1 MKSLVIIV
9 TCLVALLALQVQAS
23 HPKVNLGNEVPEVSI
38 LTPRG
43 AAHPEEIAF
52 QHLGLKKKKKMLIP
66 RSIVHDHPDGGNRTC
81 EYEKD
86 LISFLPS
93 HYQVSEAGGHYHLL
107 LSVAD
112 TQLAFLINW
121 LALSFEMGYLP
132 SHRVLIHF
140 SCDGPAT
147 RNFVEEH
154 LLSECVKDPVR
165 VHSTNESH
173 WRLVIKDRLAKFLT
187 IVEALDETDWGAM
200 TFDVDAPWIRNMIP
214 VFDHY
219 SQSALSNPTTSAAEE
234 HHEHDSLHTKAVAE
248 EKEKEKEKQGKHDM
262 GNNYDLITQGIM
274 IDRKDIKHDGKVLV
288 NMGGVFIKNSHAGKA
303 LARLARAGLN
313 DIKMADI
320 DWPDQDYLT
329 HALLDVSKATQEP
342 LPGLKHLSKDS
353 SYHNEHCGEH
363 PNTCT
368 HVSTGVHGTFSAPAA
383 ATGGSKRQ
391 AAIPGTYMFFP
402 GVIAPDKCEHIC
414 SGATVMFQHCGL
426 SNCLQEDENH
436 HCHDIPEFV
445 LKSHQVEKV
454 LAFDAPKVSF
464 KPAPHGTFDSR
475 TLEHQMKALKKFVS
489 VPRLIAFCEVY
500 KSVCKVN
507 DKGTGIML
515 H

>member
-1 MKSLVIIV
+1 MKSIVFIVI
-9 TCLVALLALQVQAS
+9 CCMALFSLRVQAS
-23 HPKVNLGNEVPEVSI
+23 HPKVNLGNDAPEVSI
-38 LTPRG
+38 LTPRD
-43 AAHPEEIAF
+43 AAKPEEFAF
-52 QHLGLKKKKKMLIP
+52 KHLGLNKKKKLLIP

-86 LISFLPS
+86 LISFLPP

-147 RNFVEEH
+147 RNFVEKH
-154 LLSECVKDPVR
+154 LLSECVKDSVR
-165 VHSTNESH
+165 AHTGDESQ
-173 WRLVIKDRLAKFLT
+173 WRLIIKDRLDKFLT
-187 IVEALDETDWGAM
+187 IVESLDETDWGAM

-219 SQSALSNPTTSAAEE
+219 SQGTSKVSTPSAGEENHDYSRTS
-234 HHEHDSLHTKAVAE
+234 KAN
-248 EKEKEKEKQGKHDM
+248 EKYDM
-262 GNNYDLITQGIM
+262 GNNYDLIAQGIM
-274 IDRKDIKHDGKVLV
+274 IDRKDMKHDGKVLV
-288 NMGGVFIKNSHAGKA
+288 NMGGVFIKNSPAGKA
-303 LARLARAGLN
+303 IARIARAGLN
-313 DIKMADI
+313 DVKMAMI

-329 HALLDVSKATQEP
+329 YALLDVSKATQEP
-342 LPGLKHLSKDS
+342 LPSLKHLSRDS
-353 SYHNEHCGEH
+353 SYHNEHCTEH

-368 HVSTGVHGTFSAPAA
+368 HVSTGVHGTFIAPV
-383 ATGGSKRQ
+383 ATTSSGSKTQ
-391 AAIPGTYMFFP
+391 PGIPGTYMLFP
-402 GVIAPDKCEHIC
+402 GVITPDKCEHIC

-426 SNCLQEDENH
+426 SNCLQEEDNH

-454 LAFDAPKVSF
+454 LAFDAPKVNF

-475 TLEHQMKALKKFVS
+475 TLEYQVKTLKKFVS
-489 VPRLIAFCEVY
+489 ISRLINFCEVY

-507 DKGTGIML
+507 DRGTGIIL

>member
-1 MKSLVIIV
+1 MLP
-9 TCLVALLALQVQAS
+9 AFARAMHQ
-23 HPKVNLGNEVPEVSI
+23 KVNLGNDVPEVSI
-38 LTPRG
+38 LTPRDQ
-43 AAHPEEIAF
+43 AHPEDFAYK
-52 QHLGLKKKKKMLIP
+52 HLGLNKKKKLLMP

-86 LISFLPS
+86 LLSFLPP
-93 HYQVSEAGGHYHLL
+93 HYQVSDAGGHYHLL
-107 LSVAD
+107 LSVGD

-132 SHRVLIHF
+132 SHRVLLHF

-147 RNFVEEH
+147 KNFVEKH
-154 LLSECVKDPVR
+154 LLSECMKDPVR
-165 VHSTNESH
+165 THGADESQ
-173 WRLVIKDRLAKFLT
+173 WRQVIKDRLAKFLT
-187 IVEALDETDWGAM
+187 IIDNLDETDWGAM

-214 VFDHY
+214 VFDYY
-219 SQSALSNPTTSAAEE
+219 SQGAPKDPSTSAAEE
-234 HHEHDSLHTKAVAE
+234 HHEHGPLRRSLTPATATAAD
-248 EKEKEKEKQGKHDM
+248 KEKEKEKDKHLP
-262 GNNYDLITQGIM
+262 GNTYDLITQGIM

-288 NMGGVFIKNSHAGKA
+288 NMGGVFVKNSPAGKA
-303 LARLARAGLN
+303 LARLARASLN
-313 DIKMADI
+313 DPELSNIE
-320 DWPDQDYLT
+320 WPDQDYLT
-329 HALLDVSKATQEP
+329 HALLDVSNATQEP
-342 LPGLKHLSKDS
+342 LPSLKHLSKDS

-368 HVSTGVHGTFSAPAA
+368 RVSTGVHGTFSAPAA
-383 ATGGSKRQ
+383 P
-391 AAIPGTYMFFP
+391 AAQDSEKQPNIPGTYMFFP

-426 SNCLQEDENH
+426 SNCLQEEDNH

-445 LKSHQVEKV
+445 LKGHEVEKV
-454 LAFDAPKVSF
+454 LVFPAPKVNF

-475 TLEHQMKALKKFVS
+475 TLEHQTMALKKFVS
-489 VPRLIAFCEVY
+489 VPRLVAFCEAY